1 MSNITTHYKYKITKA
16 ESLQDLD
23 NQVNNLMNNGW
34 ELHNASHYVVDPETG
49 KNVYYQVMVMESD
62 HNINGNKLSKV
73 KTFSADSSAE
83 LEKLVNEH
91 LDNNDAVCI
100 GSAYIANGKWVQGV
114 RNVES
119 YNNNNIKF
127 KINSESFIKNRN
139 LII

>member
-16 ESLQDLD
+16 ASLQDLD
-23 NQVNNLMNNGW
+23 NQVNQLIDDGW
-34 ELHNASHYVVDPETG
+34 ELHNDSHYVVDPETG
-49 KNVYYQVMVMESD
+49 KNIYYQVMVIESN

-73 KTFSADSSAE
+73 KTFSADTSAE

-91 LDNNDAVCI
+91 LDNNDAFCI

-119 YNNNNIKF
+119 YNNNNIK
-127 KINSESFIKNRN
+127 INSESFIKNRN